1 MADSLLGGVLG
12 GEDEKPETEA
22 PEALVGAEAFAAAIA
37 AIASRQDPG
46 VARRTEAFLDRQAE
60 LLKIQA
66 EHLKDEHALRLA
78 HLAHQSHLLLWQR
91 LGQAIRLAFQIV
103 IALVVIVI
111 GAGIAVMLHD
121 AFTSHSVVIDAFDA
135 PAALAARGVT
145 GTVVASDVLDELT
158 LLQDKAIPDYL
169 RQARTTYSNAWSND
183 VKVNVPETGISL
195 GELSRLLTAR
205 FGHDLHIGGDLVET
219 ASGGLTLTVRGDSF
233 PPKTFTGSAG
243 GLDTLTV
250 DAAGYV
256 FSQFQPHAWSIYL
269 EHSGR
274 CPESIAFIKTVYAGS
289 DAGFLL
295 TWGECLLHIG
305 APDAV
310 HRSLLMFREAVRF
323 NPNLWDGYI
332 YEQES
337 LMQLGDEEGAW
348 RAAQTFRQL
357 ISERRGVRSAFDP
370 DSDYLS
376 YVWAPL
382 TRDLQAD
389 LNATLVRMQGNGGPG
404 ATPISDASRLHMAE
418 LQVQLHDPNPAA
430 VMLEALQAKATSP
443 ADSAWMHFVR
453 GLLAQENGD
462 VAQAATEME
471 AFGAAVADPRIANE
485 INNSEF
491 NGVADDQCQV
501 AAIEE
506 AAGHSEEADAAL
518 RAGGHYVDCGR
529 FRGDILDHRGDWMGA
544 QQAYA
549 AAIALAPDLPAG
561 YYSWG
566 VALARHGDLTGAIAK
581 LQAAN
586 QRGPHWAD
594 PLKVWGDVLAKQ
606 GHFKQALA
614 KYDKALKYAPNWAE
628 LRQAR
633 AAVTARTST

>member
-12 GEDEKPETEA
+12 GEEEKPETEA

-46 VARRTEAFLDRQAE
+46 VARKTEAFLDRQAE

-121 AFTSHSVVIDAFDA
+121 AFTSHSVVIDAFNA

-145 GTVVASDVLDELT
+145 GTVVASDVLDGLT
-158 LLQDKAIPDYL
+158 LLQDKAIPGYL
-169 RQARTTYSNAWSND
+169 RQARTIYSNAGSND

-219 ASGGLTLTVRGDSF
+219 ASGGLALTVRGDSF
-233 PPKTFTGSAG
+233 PPKTFTGSAS

-250 DAAGYV
+250 DAAEYV
-256 FSQFQPHAWSIYL
+256 FSQVQPHAWSIYL
-269 EHSGR
+269 EVSGR
-274 CPESIAFIKTVYAGS
+274 CPESIAFIKTMYAGS

-295 TWGECLLHIG
+295 TWGNCLLESG

-310 HRSLLMFREAVRF
+310 RQALLRFHEAVRL
-323 NPNLWDGYI
+323 NPNLLDGYVE
-332 YEQES
+332 EQGA
-337 LMQLGDEEGAW
+337 LMGLGDEEGAW
-348 RAAQTFRQL
+348 HAGNALRQL
-357 ISERRGVRSAFDP
+357 ISARRGSRDP
-370 DSDYLS
+370 DYLS
-376 YVWAPL
+376 YGWDPL

-389 LNATLVRMQGNGGPG
+389 LDATLVRAQANGGRR
-404 ATPISDASRLHMAE
+404 ATAISDASRLDVAE
-418 LQVQLHDPNPAA
+418 LEVQLHDPSPAA
-430 VMLEALQAKATSP
+430 LMLQALQTDDASP
-443 ADSAWMHFVR
+443 ADSARIHFVR
-453 GLLAQENGD
+453 GLLARETGD

-491 NGVADDQCQV
+491 NVVADDQCQV
-501 AAIEE
+501 ASVEE
-506 AAGHSEEADAAL
+506 AAGHSDEADAAL
-518 RAGGHYVDCGR
+518 RTGGLYVDCGR
-529 FRGDILDHRGDWMGA
+529 FRGDILDHRGDWTGA

-549 AAIALAPDLPAG
+549 AAVALAPDLPAG

-566 VALARHGDLTGAIAK
+566 VALARHDDLPGAVAK

-594 PLKVWGDVLAKQ
+594 PLKAWGDVLAKQ
-606 GHFKQALA
+606 GHWSDALA
-614 KYDKALKYAPNWAE
+614 KYNEALKYAPNWAA
-628 LRQAR
+628 LKQAR
-633 AAVTARTST
+633 AAVAARTST